1 MRPIT
6 SKKRKGP
13 ILKYRLKPSIKER
26 NHNFSTGETYALMIK
41 TLRVRKQIAQPQ
53 GMCQPF
59 SMERRSIEIFAAR
72 IPSNT
77 AEDFVSLR
85 GGAAL
90 QGELQQRKEP

>member
-1 MRPIT
+1 
-6 SKKRKGP
+6 
-13 ILKYRLKPSIKER
+13 
-26 NHNFSTGETYALMIK
+26 
-41 TLRVRKQIAQPQ
+41 
-53 GMCQPF
+53 
-59 SMERRSIEIFAAR
+59 MERRSIEIFAAR